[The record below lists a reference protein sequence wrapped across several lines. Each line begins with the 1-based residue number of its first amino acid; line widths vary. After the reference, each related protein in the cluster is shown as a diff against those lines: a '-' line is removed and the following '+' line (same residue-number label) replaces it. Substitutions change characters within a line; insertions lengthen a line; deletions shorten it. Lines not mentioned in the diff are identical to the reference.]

1 MLSGI
6 MLSVIVFSIMLSVLV
21 QSVVMLS
28 IVAPFHPCLI
38 SKSKVRADPSGA
50 LMVRQL
56 I

>member
-6 MLSVIVFSIMLSVLV
+6 MLSVNFYFLLCCVIVLSIVMLSV
-21 QSVVMLS
+21 
-28 IVAPFHPCLI
+28 VAPFHPCLI